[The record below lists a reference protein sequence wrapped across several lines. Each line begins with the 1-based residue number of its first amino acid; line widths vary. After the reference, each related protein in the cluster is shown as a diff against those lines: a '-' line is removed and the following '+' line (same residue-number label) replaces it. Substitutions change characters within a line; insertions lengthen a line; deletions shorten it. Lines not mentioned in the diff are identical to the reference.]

1 MSVSFERF
9 TTAQYLALTATDA
22 IVTAARYRHETEAI
36 VYENKL
42 EGSKFFKILNVISF
56 SN

>member
-36 VYENKL
+36 VYENNWKEANFL
-42 EGSKFFKILNVISF
+42 KY
-56 SN
+56 